1 MSVLALRWPDIK
13 PPVRKFKPR
22 SLDRAAAMAAGEVL
36 AVQERE
42 QAALAD
48 LHGWLRTNAVLDL
61 SAPDVPIR
69 VQGLGYR

>member
-13 PPVRKFKPR
+13 PPARKFTPR
-22 SLDRAAAMAAGEVL
+22 SLERAAAIAAREVK
-36 AVQERE
+36 AVEARE
-42 QAALAD
+42 VKALAD
-48 LHGWLRTNAVLDL
+48 LHGWLRTNAILDL